1 LPLFR
6 LLSISHSRLYFNGPA
21 RKKQGKKL
29 PEKPEKDRGRQAPE
43 SADDFGWTPAL
54 DKEKQSCL

>member
-21 RKKQGKKL
+21 RKKKEEIAGKNR
-29 PEKPEKDRGRQAPE
+29 EKTAFPKGAGRPMAPDGK
-43 SADDFGWTPAL
+43 AAL
-54 DKEKQSCL
+54 DKEKRSRL